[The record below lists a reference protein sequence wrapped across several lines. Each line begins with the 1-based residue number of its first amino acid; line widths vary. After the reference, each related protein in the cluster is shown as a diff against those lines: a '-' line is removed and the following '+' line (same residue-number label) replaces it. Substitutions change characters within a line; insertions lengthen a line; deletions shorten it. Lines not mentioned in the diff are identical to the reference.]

1 MILFKK
7 FKNSKIFKSN
17 NSWTE
22 LFRTYLVGAF
32 NLVFGLTITYI
43 FQFYVLVSIPFPLR
57 TYLTNIFGFSLG
69 VVISYF
75 ISRKIIFQL
84 QIFGGTYKEFVNFTF
99 INLINLFG
107 PLLLWFVINLIND
120 KLQTDELWFPIITIL
135 INGGILPIKYL
146 LYKFF
151 VFKDS
156 K

>member
-1 MILFKK
+1 LFKK
-7 FKNSKIFKSN
+7 FKNLKIFKSN
-17 NSWTE
+17 NSWVE

-32 NLVFGLTITYI
+32 NLVFGLSISYL
-43 FQFYVLVSIPFPLR
+43 FQFYILIFIPFPLR
-57 TYLTNIFGFSLG
+57 TYLTNIFGFSIG

-84 QIFGGTYKEFVNFTF
+84 STFGGTFKEFVNFTF

-107 PLLLWFVINLIND
+107 PLFLWFLINLINE
-120 KLQTDELWFPIITIL
+120 KLQTDELWFLIITIL
-135 INGGILPIKYL
+135 INGVILPIKYL

-156 K
+156 L

>member
-1 MILFKK
+1 MFKK

-17 NSWTE
+17 NSWVE

-32 NLVFGLTITYI
+32 NLVFGLSITYL
-43 FQFYVLVSIPFPLR
+43 FQFYVLVFIPFPLR
-57 TYLTNIFGFSLG
+57 TYITNIFGFSLG

-84 QIFGGTYKEFVNFTF
+84 KIFGGTFKEFVNFTL

-107 PLLLWFVINLIND
+107 PLLLWFLINLIND
-120 KLQTDELWFPIITIL
+120 KLQTDELWFLIITIL
-135 INGGILPIKYL
+135 INGVILPMKYL

-156 K
+156 I

>member
-1 MILFKK
+1 MFKK
-7 FKNSKIFKSN
+7 FKNSRIFKSN
-17 NSWTE
+17 NSWVE

-32 NLVFGLTITYI
+32 NLVFGLTISYL
-43 FQFYVLVSIPFPLR
+43 FQFYVLFFISFPLR
-57 TYLTNIFGFSLG
+57 TYITNIFGFSIG

-84 QIFGGTYKEFVNFTF
+84 QIFGGTFKEFVNFTF

-107 PLLLWFVINLIND
+107 PLFLWFVINLIND
-120 KLQTDELWFPIITIL
+120 KLQTDELWFLIITIL
-135 INGGILPIKYL
+135 INGVILPIKYL